1 MPDALTTKPATPWLR
16 RMLVLLTVGYV
27 GTFAVWTRGAR
38 GPGTW
43 CAATVGLGVAVFAG
57 RRTGAPGAVLWG
69 LAVVLAS
76 LGGSPASAALGAL
89 AALGAFACVAAACV
103 ALAGVPAEGGVAP
116 TRQVSASL
124 PLAML
129 AMACV
134 LTLGPSLYP
143 TASAAAWIARHA
155 APRDAVAMIA
165 SAGALLALTE
175 WTRRSRR
182 LELGV
187 VERTLAARSLQGM
200 IFSFT
205 FFVALLTPPQA
216 RSIGR
221 LGLGL
226 ASACVV
232 GACVASDAVLVVRLA
247 RRATALVV
255 VGGGVALL
263 GALAAQGSSAGWIT
277 ALTAGAALAI
287 GSSAT
292 FVERP
297 LRPEGGAWLD
307 AFARAREDSV
317 RAEPDDAIRAVLLAL
332 RAPNGPGQ
340 PSPELWTLV
349 PPTLTTVDAAGYV
362 REQTAELPADLVAVV
377 TAEPDGVLRSEVLD
391 ALEVRRPDLR
401 PLCSWMAARGCLLA
415 ALIAW
420 EGEPEGILVLP
431 RGLRRERVALE
442 ELRAMRALA
451 DCLAGACRARGAAA
465 RMRASLREA
474 ALLVNAAETRAQQ
487 HGSEHALVA
496 ARGAQTEERLARPA
510 EVGVYSAVARMAL
523 DALERRL
530 AAGGPVVVL
539 GPSGLDPV
547 AFVARAHLGTARA
560 SSPLVVVEGTDPREQ
575 NVGRWRDASTSP
587 LALAD
592 GGTLAIV
599 DAAALPPDVQATVGR
614 ACADRR
620 APWVGGTRLTVQ
632 LVAMTARAPGE
643 GAAFEPDFAGAL
655 GSALSDPVVLPRL
668 SERLD
673 DLRSLVIEGLAR
685 EGMRAAGRPIGIEPS
700 AYARLVDYEFPGDV
714 AELNV
719 LLQRLVAGCAGDTV
733 RLTDVEVIG
742 LGASN
747 RGSRASG
754 GRVRKDPMSA

>member
-1 MPDALTTKPATPWLR
+1 MPDALTTKPAPPWPR
-16 RMLVLLTVGYV
+16 RMLVLLTVVYV

-38 GPGTW
+38 GPGAL
-43 CAATVGLGVAVFAG
+43 CAATVGLCVAAVAG
-57 RRTGAPGAVLWG
+57 RRTGALGAVLWG
-69 LAVVLAS
+69 LAVVIAS
-76 LGGSPASAALGAL
+76 LGGSPGSAALGAL
-89 AALGAFACVAAACV
+89 AATGAFACVAAACV

-116 TRQVSASL
+116 TRHVSARW
-124 PLAML
+124 PLAL
-129 AMACV
+129 IAMACV

-143 TASAAAWIARHA
+143 TASVAAWIAWHS
-155 APRDAVAMIA
+155 APRDAVATIS
-165 SAGALLALTE
+165 SACALIALTE

-187 VERTLAARSLQGM
+187 VERALAARSLEVM

-205 FFVALLTPPQA
+205 FFVALLSTSQA

-226 ASACVV
+226 GSACVV

-263 GALAAQGSSAGWIT
+263 GAFAAQGSSAGWVT
-277 ALTAGAALAI
+277 VLTAGAALAI
-287 GSSAT
+287 GSSAA
-292 FVERP
+292 FIERP

-317 RAEPDDAIRAVLLAL
+317 RAEPDDAIRAVLSAL

-349 PPTLTTVDAAGYV
+349 PPTQTTVDAAGYV
-362 REQTAELPADLVAVV
+362 REQAAELPGNLVAVV
-377 TAEPDGVLRSEVLD
+377 AAEPEGVLRSEVLD

-401 PLCSWMAARGCLLA
+401 PLCSWMAARGTLLA

-442 ELRAMRALA
+442 ELRAMRALG

-474 ALLVNAAETRAQQ
+474 GLLVNAAEARAEQR
-487 HGSEHALVA
+487 GSEHALTA

-530 AAGGPVVVL
+530 ASGGPVVVL
-539 GPSGLDPV
+539 GPGGLDPV
-547 AFVARAHLGTARA
+547 PFVARAHLGTARA
-560 SSPLVVVEGTDPREQ
+560 GAPLVVVDGTDPREQ
-575 NVGRWRDASTSP
+575 NVARWRDASTSP

-599 DAAALPPDVQATVGR
+599 DAAALPPDVQVTVGR
-614 ACADRR
+614 ACGERR
-620 APWVGGTRLTVQ
+620 APWVGGMRLTVQ
-632 LVAMTARAPGE
+632 LVAMTARTPGE
-643 GAAFEPDFAGAL
+643 GAAFDADFAGAL
-655 GSALSDPVVLPRL
+655 GGSLSDPVVLPRL

-719 LLQRLVAGCAGDTV
+719 LIQRLAAGCAGDTV
-733 RLTDVEVIG
+733 RLSDLEVIG

-747 RGSRASG
+747 RGSSASG